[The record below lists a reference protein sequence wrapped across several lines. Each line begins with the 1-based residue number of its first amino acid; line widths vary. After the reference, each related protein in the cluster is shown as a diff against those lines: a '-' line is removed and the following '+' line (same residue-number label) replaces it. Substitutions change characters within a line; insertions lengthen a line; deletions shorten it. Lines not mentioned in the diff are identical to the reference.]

1 MNFEYSEEELESE
14 SGESVEC
21 NLENERIR
29 EIREIAESLL
39 ENYKF
44 FDENKILEVAPEKEV
59 EDVPVFASPGWGVAP
74 ETWENSLKII
84 SDECKRKVITTE
96 YSREEIVEGDVIGKE
111 IPVAQFQK
119 ALTIIS
125 ILNSRGLE
133 CVDGIGHSEGG
144 LNLAI
149 AATLFPERFRNLLFV
164 SPAGFIDVSKEEL
177 IKRFAVD
184 EGLEEMRGMDMEKIL
199 LFKKYLKNVA
209 KNFFENI
216 SLANKE
222 VNEMTELD
230 IFSMTEGL
238 KEKGMGIGFMAGAND
253 KVFTIDEINNRVSD
267 ENVDHYITTK
277 GNHGAIIFD
286 EKHAHL
292 AGNVLHDMMMK
303 KKAKESEV

>member
-1 MNFEYSEEELESE
+1 MNFEYNEEGLEIE
-14 SGESVEC
+14 QEESVEC
-21 NLENERIR
+21 DFENKRIR
-29 EIREIAESLL
+29 EIRKIAENLL
-39 ENYKF
+39 DNYQF
-44 FDENKILEVAPEKEV
+44 FDKEKVLEVVPEKEI

-74 ETWENSLKII
+74 EAWENSLKII

-96 YSREEIVEGDVIGKE
+96 YLRKEVIEGDIIGKE
-111 IPVAQFQK
+111 MPVAQFQK

-125 ILNSRGLE
+125 ILNSKGLE

-164 SPAGFIDVSKEEL
+164 SPAGSIDVSKEEL

-184 EGLEEMRGMDMEKIL
+184 EGLEEMKGVDMEKIA
-199 LFKKYLKNVA
+199 LFKDYLKSITR
-209 KNFFENI
+209 NFFENI

-222 VNEMTELD
+222 IKEMTELD
-230 IFSMTEGL
+230 IYSMTEGL
-238 KEKGMGIGFMAGAND
+238 KEKGIGIGFMAGASD
-253 KVFTIDEINNRVSD
+253 KVFTVDEINNRVSD
-267 ENVDHYITTK
+267 ENVDHYIATK

-292 AGNVLHDMMMK
+292 AGNVLHNMMMK
-303 KKAKESEV
+303 NKSKESEV